1 MTLTTPSQDS
11 QRINRL
17 NEKGLM
23 TFTGSSHVC
32 SYKRPLPVRRDMNVM
47 YVTNDHFQEV
57 KGGTFSGIMYQ
68 YIGKGIDSIH
78 TAYSLPPSWEDVIVL
93 WTNIGILNDFKLP
106 TNNCHKIPIV
116 SRKFT
121 FNESTLSP
129 GVIFKF
135 VKRTKELEKVIAM
148 TLLKQ

>member
-1 MTLTTPSQDS
+1 MSLVNPEETL
-11 QRINRL
+11 RLARL

-47 YVTNDHFQEV
+47 YVTNDHFYEV
-57 KGGTFSGIMYQ
+57 KGGPFSGVMWQ
-68 YIGKGIDSIH
+68 HTGTDIDSIH
-78 TAYSLPPSWEDVIVL
+78 TAYSLPPSWEDVIIL
-93 WTNIGILNDFKLP
+93 WTDCGIFNDFKIP
-106 TNNCHKIPIV
+106 TNNCHKIPVV

-121 FNESTLSP
+121 LNERSLTS

-135 VKRTKELEKVIAM
+135 VKRTKELDKVISM